1 MLPGI
6 NPRQMQGMLN
16 KLGIKQED
24 IEAEEVIIKTKDK
37 NIIINN
43 PQVSI
48 INMNG
53 NKSFQITGDV
63 TEESPINEE
72 DIETVAEK
80 ANVNFEKAK
89 EALENSNGDL
99 AEAILSLKEN

>member
-6 NPRQMQGMLN
+6 NPRQMQGMMR

-37 NIIINN
+37 NIIIKN
-43 PQVSI
+43 PQVSLI
-48 INMNG
+48 EMSG
-53 NKSFQITGDV
+53 NKSFQITGKIV
-63 TEESPINEE
+63 ESSINEN

-80 ANVNFEKAK
+80 ARVSLNEAK
-89 EALENSNGDL
+89 KALEISRGDL
-99 AEAILSLKEN
+99 AEAILSLQKD